1 MISNLKEFVAL
12 FDTKKEAAKA
22 LGVNDAHLSMA
33 LKRNNQ
39 VFIEHNDK
47 QVVWAKIRT
56 VRDWGRNANT

>member
-47 QVVWAKIRT
+47 QVVWAKIQT
-56 VRDWGRNANT
+56 VRDWGHNENS